1 VSDHA
6 AVEAKAALKKHL
18 ESEGHEVL
26 DLGTEGSASVDYPD
40 FAAKGG
46 RAIAAG
52 QAERGVFLC
61 GTGIGVCIAANKIP
75 GIRAATIH
83 DANDAAMS
91 RRHNDA
97 NVACFG
103 GRTTAVEE
111 IERLVDLWLATPF
124 DGGRHVARVEKI
136 NALDAARTGSRPR

>member
-6 AVEAKAALKKHL
+6 AVEAKAALRRHL
-18 ESEGHEVL
+18 EQAGHAVL
-26 DLGTEGSASVDYPD
+26 DLGTEGAASVDYPD
-40 FAAKGG
+40 YAAKGG

-52 QAERGVFLC
+52 KAERGVFLC
-61 GTGIGVCIAANKIP
+61 GSGIGVCIAANKIP
-75 GIRAATIH
+75 GIRAAQVH
-83 DANDAAMS
+83 DATEAELS

-103 GRTTAVEE
+103 ARSTSVSD

-124 DGGRHVARVEKI
+124 DGGRHAARVAKI
-136 NALDAARTGSRPR
+136 AALDAERCE